1 VRVREILQR
10 VTPENFHILENIA
23 ILHWAIAAG
32 WPSLFSMPAA
42 PVPDPRF
49 NEFVL
54 LQAQNAGLFLG
65 CIPDPRTGQANIN
78 LRAAKSVLD
87 ALDMIEVKS
96 RGNLTENEHK
106 LLETTLKNIRS
117 LYQKSVVD
125 SQASDDAS

>member
-1 VRVREILQR
+1 
-10 VTPENFHILENIA
+10 
-23 ILHWAIAAG
+23 
-32 WPSLFSMPAA
+32 MPTA

-65 CIPDPRTGQANIN
+65 CIPDPRTGQPNIN

-87 ALDMIEVKS
+87 ALEMLEAKS

-106 LLETTLKNIRS
+106 ILETTLKNVRP
-117 LYQKSVVD
+117 LYQKAVVD
-125 SQASDDAS
+125 SQAADS